1 MEVRTRRFGIC
12 ATMRRYLEECV
23 VTLYSDEGHI
33 HLVSPNDIF
42 PPPLIERSFEDG
54 GAFLSV
60 VALME
65 RAEGPAIA
73 TQPAE

>member
-1 MEVRTRRFGIC
+1 MEVRARRFGIC

-23 VTLYSDEGHI
+23 VTLYSDGGHI
-33 HLVSPNDIF
+33 HLARPNDIF

-60 VALME
+60 VALNGE
-65 RAEGPAIA
+65 NLAIA